1 MEDKVIKIFDLTKE
15 IVDILS
21 TMTQEELKY
30 LKLQYEIVF
39 KYSDLLEMKKKLGGN
54 KDEKDINY
62 CSEKNM

>member
-1 MEDKVIKIFDLTKE
+1 MEDKAIKIFDLTKE

-39 KYSDLLEMKKKLGGN
+39 KYSDLLETKKKLGGN
-54 KDEKDINY
+54 KDE
-62 CSEKNM
+62 